1 MTVETR
7 EIPDWA
13 QQERQGDLVWIQQNR
28 EVFWAV
34 ASLAFEDVG
43 RGAIV
48 VDTTLQPIPG
58 QGHPLSYFSQGRI
71 EAQRD
76 EDTKRMVAEYDPA
89 TELVLV
95 LLKPNERSSTYRV
108 CVIPPEWQAIAPG
121 LLASS
126 LADGSEPEIDTEPT
140 LEVPDIETLMEWEA
154 EGGCEAACPHACW
167 VEPDGHCPH
176 GNPSWLLKLGLI

>member
-1 MTVETR
+1 MTHERHQT
-7 EIPDWA
+7 PDWA
-13 QQERQGDLVWIQQNR
+13 RQERDGDLSWIEQNR

-34 ASLAFEDVG
+34 ASLSFDDVG

-58 QGHPLSYFSQGRI
+58 QGHPLAYFSQERI

-76 EDTKRMVAEYDPA
+76 EDTRRIVAEYDPA

-108 CVIPPEWQAIAPG
+108 CVIPLEFQAIAPG
-121 LLASS
+121 LLAPAQTDES
-126 LADGSEPEIDTEPT
+126 APEPATEQT
-140 LEVPDIETLMEWEA
+140 
-154 EGGCEAACPHACW
+154 H
-167 VEPDGHCPH
+167 
-176 GNPSWLLKLGLI
+176 